1 MESCPPLQAPE
12 LPLQAEVGPY
22 VLSHTLG
29 EGTTGKVKLAFEKET
44 GQQVA
49 IKIISKAAFNQR
61 PELQQKVKREIAL
74 MRLVEHP
81 NILRLIDVLES
92 NRHLYIILEYAE
104 QGELFDFLVSNR
116 FLTEEVALEF
126 FRQIVLALEYL
137 HKLGIC
143 HRDLKPENVLLDSCT
158 QVKLA
163 DFGFAR
169 WVSTDLTE
177 TSCGSP
183 HYAAPEI
190 IRGQPYD
197 GKIADIWSLGVIL
210 YALLAGYLPFD
221 DPAIRNLLNKVKRG
235 VFQMPPFAPDIQ
247 DIIRR
252 MLTVDVNKRI
262 TIEEIKAHPAFRR
275 SLDPSYIIPQPFPFS
290 KFSTPIDPST
300 LSSDILEVIYQIGFT
315 ESELNEQLQSTD
327 NTMAKIFVTMLSNAI
342 DLEALPWEMS
352 YSGPPKPLINTAFME
367 PNTTQVSKPSNA
379 KSSFLKLETGRQLD
393 SSGSL
398 EMYSFANRPDWAIG
412 ETPVTEVFDKMSID
426 TYGIKI
432 WKLMSEIQV
441 LLGKLPYQW
450 FHPNQLSLYTR
461 AQDGSLYFSINGSYK
476 TTEDVTLLLKLHK
489 GNISQFREIGESIEK
504 AIHQLSQ

>member
-1 MESCPPLQAPE
+1 MEPSPPLQAPE
-12 LPLQAEVGPY
+12 LPQAEVGPY

-29 EGTTGKVKLAFEKET
+29 EGTTGKVKLAYEKET

-49 IKIISKAAFNQR
+49 IKIIPKIAFNQR
-61 PELQQKVKREIAL
+61 PDLQQKVKREIAL
-74 MRLVEHP
+74 MRLVNHP
-81 NILRLIDVLES
+81 NILKLIDVLES

-104 QGELFDFLVSNR
+104 QGELFDYLVSNR
-116 FLTEEVALEF
+116 FLTEEIALEF

-169 WVSTDLTE
+169 WVSSDLTE

-221 DPAIRNLLNKVKRG
+221 DPSIRNLLNKVKRG
-235 VFQMPPFAPDIQ
+235 VFQMPPFAADIQ

-252 MLTVDVNKRI
+252 MLTVDVTKRI
-262 TIEEIKAHPAFRR
+262 TIDEIKAHPAFRR
-275 SLDPSYIIPQPFPFS
+275 SLDPTYVVPQPFPFS
-290 KFSTPIDPST
+290 KFCTPIDPKT
-300 LSSDILEVIYQIGFT
+300 LSSDILEVMNQIGFT
-315 ESELNEQLQSTD
+315 ESELSEQLQSSD
-327 NTMAKIFVTMLSNAI
+327 NSMAKVFVTMLSNAI
-342 DLEALPWEMS
+342 DLEALPWELS
-352 YSGPPKPLINTAFME
+352 YSGPPRPLINTSFME
-367 PNTTQVSKPSNA
+367 SNTLSVTNPA
-379 KSSFLKLETGRQLD
+379 KTTSSFLKLESGKQTD

-398 EMYSFANRPDWAIG
+398 EMYSFANRPDWAIS
-412 ETPVTEVFDKMSID
+412 ETPVTEVFDKISVD

-432 WKLMSEIQV
+432 WKLMAEVQI
-441 LLGKLPYQW
+441 LLGKLPFQW
-450 FHPNQLSLYTR
+450 FHPNQLSIYAR
-461 AQDGSLYFSINGSYK
+461 SQDGSLYFSINGSYR
-476 TTEDVTLLLKLHK
+476 TTEDVTLILKLHK
-489 GNISQFREIGESIEK
+489 GNITQFREIADNIEK
-504 AIHQLSQ
+504 LINELSQ